1 MAFELPP
8 LPWSKDALA
17 PHISPET
24 IDYHY
29 GKHHAGYVKKLN
41 ALTEGKPEA
50 EKSLE
55 ELIRTADGGVFNN
68 AAQIWN
74 HTFYWKSMRPNGG
87 GTPSGDLLSAIE
99 RDFGSFD
106 AFKEAFKSTGLG
118 RFGSG
123 YVWLVLDG
131 EKLVVRDTLNAG
143 NPLTD
148 GQVPLLTADLWEH
161 AYYIDHRND
170 RGGYL
175 DAFLGHLANW
185 DFAAENLAGA
195 R

>member
-74 HTFYWKSMRPNGG
+74 HTFYWKSMTPNGG

-106 AFKEAFKSTGLG
+106 AFKEAFKNTGLG

-175 DAFLGHLANW
+175 DAFLAHLANW